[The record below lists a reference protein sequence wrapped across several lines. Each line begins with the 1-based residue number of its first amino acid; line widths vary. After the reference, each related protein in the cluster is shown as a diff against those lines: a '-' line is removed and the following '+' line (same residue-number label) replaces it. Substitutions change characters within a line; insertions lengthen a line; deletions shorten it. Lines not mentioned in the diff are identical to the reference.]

1 MGEAEREERNVL
13 ILQKY
18 RDTYKLL
25 AVASLGNLVVLNFSA
40 HLLKPYNMPGTFL
53 VLRPSTYPN
62 RKKKKKNCPHEA
74 CLLGVGDSV
83 SPKQQME
90 MESRGTGC

>member
-1 MGEAEREERNVL
+1 MSEHARVGVGMGEAEREERNVL

-62 RKKKKKNCPHEA
+62 RKKKKKIALMKPA
-74 CLLGVGDSV
+74 F
-83 SPKQQME
+83 
-90 MESRGTGC
+90 